1 MDGGHCHPHVARIY
15 GAKRGWKQRPAHSVM
30 QQSQMMGN
38 DLCSLDEALLE
49 APVPILFP
57 QALPEPLRRGRGI

>member
-1 MDGGHCHPHVARIY
+1 MEDNAILTFSVSTGQ
-15 GAKRGWKQRPAHSVM
+15 KRGWKQLQAHSVM

-38 DLCSLDEALLE
+38 DFCSLDQAPSE

-57 QALPEPLRRGRGI
+57 QALPEPLRRGRGV